1 MKTSSHYREEV
12 FYYLHLGIPVEG
24 LADRSLGVNS
34 IGRGWLWEAV
44 ALKAERSPDVVT
56 VTLGETVNP

>member
-24 LADRSLGVNS
+24 LADRSLGVNG
-34 IGRGWLWEAV
+34 IGRGTLAV
-44 ALKAERSPDVVT
+44 GGGGAE
-56 VTLGETVNP
+56 G